1 MTTNRQEGVNREA
14 SQTPSDRSLV
24 RRFREGSEDAA
35 TALYLRYA
43 SRLRGLV
50 QDRFSAELA
59 RRLDPE
65 DIVQSV
71 FRRFFDKVRRSDYDV
86 PEGEE
91 LWRLLLVIA
100 LNKLRNEEEFH
111 RARKR
116 DVRRTAGPGPAV
128 EEQAGDDETALR
140 LLQLTIDEALGQL
153 STQHRT
159 MVELRLQGNEVADI
173 ALQTGRSKRSVE
185 RCLQA
190 IRARFHT
197 LLQE

>member
-1 MTTNRQEGVNREA
+1 MNDRPDETPNAGTGKP
-14 SQTPSDRSLV
+14 PSDRSLV
-24 RRFREGSEDAA
+24 RRFRAGSEDAA

-43 SRLRGLV
+43 GRLRALV
-50 QDRFSAELA
+50 RQRFSAELA
-59 RRLDPE
+59 RRLDPD

-100 LNKLRNEEEFH
+100 LNKIKNEEDFH
-111 RARKR
+111 RASKR
-116 DVRRTAGPGPAV
+116 DMRRTRASGPAV
-128 EEQAGDDETALR
+128 EKWASRDETALR
-140 LLQLTIDEALGQL
+140 LLQLTIDEALGRL
-153 STQHRT
+153 SDQHRI
-159 MVELRLQGNEVADI
+159 MVELRLQGNEIADI
-173 ALQTGRSKRSVE
+173 ATQTGRSKRSVE

-190 IRARFHT
+190 VRVRLKA